1 MTIQPPTVALA
12 GGMELE
18 EVGGQAEAPYPAP
31 ASADAPSDRSP
42 GALDPTDERL
52 LALFL
57 KGDSAALGTLAQR
70 HERQLL
76 GLALGLLGGRRD
88 LALDAVQDTWLRVI
102 KYGRSFRSGS
112 TVKTWLYRI
121 LVNACKDTRTRSFKL
136 AGGGTGSSLPVENLT
151 VATNSSA
158 NGDTPTQSH
167 IRAAIESLPGD
178 HRLLILLCYHNGLTH
193 PQAAEVLNIPVGTL
207 KSRLHT
213 ALNTLRSHLQNPR
226 GNAGATEAARTS
238 PAPAPKERTP

>member
-1 MTIQPPTVALA
+1 MTIQPPSAAFQGGPAL
-12 GGMELE
+12 GGLGEFERGRAPELSDAADDPSE
-18 EVGGQAEAPYPAP
+18 RGNTAP
-31 ASADAPSDRSP
+31 AHSTDEHLLATFLNGDAPSL
-42 GALDPTDERL
+42 GA
-52 LALFL
+52 
-57 KGDSAALGTLAQR
+57 LAQR
-70 HERQLL
+70 HERHLL
-76 GLALGLLGGRRD
+76 GLATGLLHGRRD

-121 LVNACKDTRTRSFKL
+121 LVNTCKDVRTRSYKL
-136 AGGGTGSSLPVENLT
+136 NTQGGAGSSPPVEHLPD
-151 VATNSSA
+151 ATPSPSP
-158 NGDTPTQSH
+158 DTPTQSH

-213 ALNTLRSHLQNPR
+213 ALNLLRKSLQESPERELTSNTAASAPR
-226 GNAGATEAARTS
+226 EQS
-238 PAPAPKERTP
+238 P